1 MKGHKTMD
9 VYNKNRDK
17 NNSMHD
23 EIREQNAKLKNAPLK
38 EKWAYFK
45 EYYLKITLMIVIA
58 VCFVGYLA
66 YTMITAPRETAFAAY
81 FINDTGD
88 SSDTELA
95 DSFAQYMGI
104 NTKKAECY
112 IDAAQSY
119 STAEVDYDTYL
130 SIQKTMAVIAGKD
143 LDVIVGDETAATYYA
158 QIECFYDV
166 TQILPDDLMEKF
178 KDKLFYA
185 KVGESDEIVPVG
197 IYITD
202 APKINEHYYYVG
214 KDAIMGF
221 VINSENIDTSIEFL
235 RYIYME

>member
-1 MKGHKTMD
+1 MD
-9 VYNKNRDK
+9 FYKKNSGK

-38 EKWAYFK
+38 DKLIYFK
-45 EYYLKITLMIVIA
+45 DYYLKPTLIIIVA
-58 VCFVGYLA
+58 FCFVVNLA

-88 SSDTELA
+88 SSDTGLA
-95 DSFAQYMGI
+95 DDFAQYMGI

-119 STAEVDYDTYL
+119 SSSESDYDSYL
-130 SIQKTMAVIAGKD
+130 SIQKVMAVIAGND
-143 LDVIVGDETAATYYA
+143 LDVIVGDEQTATYYGS
-158 QIECFYDV
+158 IECFYDV
-166 TQILPDDLMEKF
+166 TKILPDDLMEKF
-178 KDKLFYA
+178 KDKLFYT
-185 KVGESDEIVPVG
+185 KVGESGELVPVG

-202 APKINEHYYYVG
+202 APKIIEHYYYTD

-221 VINSENIDTSIEFL
+221 IINSENIDTSIEFL
-235 RYIYME
+235 RFIYE